1 MEPAEIPTAT
11 PAATP
16 AEPSAATPAAPAAE
30 TPASRALLQQHA
42 RTVAE
47 QADRHAVALE
57 SVLAALRAE
66 RLDDRAARTVAIDIA
81 ANALVELRTA
91 SDEQRSAMLEPV
103 VGAFARLRR
112 DLSPLVRF
120 GDLDVQFVEPPATG
134 RALPG
139 EVAHAARAIV
149 RSAVLAFVESEQT
162 RRVRIQ
168 WDCDGLNLLV
178 EIRDDGRGELTTRA
192 EALRPIAERVRGLD
206 GDLSIASTAGWGST
220 LSIRLPLDPPAQPDG
235 LDLADLSA
243 REREVLNLITL
254 GASNQRI
261 ADDLGIS
268 GNTAKFHVSNLLRKA
283 GARTRAELAAL
294 AR

>member
-1 MEPAEIPTAT
+1 MEPAET
-11 PAATP
+11 
-16 AEPSAATPAAPAAE
+16 AAE
-30 TPASRALLQQHA
+30 TPASRSLLQQHA

-178 EIRDDGRGELTTRA
+178 EIRDDGRGELTTRD

-206 GDLSIASTAGWGST
+206 GELSIASTAGWGST

-235 LDLADLSA
+235 LDLAELSA

-283 GARTRAELAAL
+283 GARNRAELAAL